1 MIDIEYIRSFFPPT
15 IARESRF
22 DRYML
27 KEYLQLLILDHLA
40 TTPYINKVSFIG
52 GTNLRLIQGID
63 RFSEDLDFD
72 CKELSEDEFM
82 AMTDSVVTYLRQ
94 NNIDVET
101 RDKPNPKL
109 TAFRRNLYFP
119 EMLFD
124 LGLTGHKE
132 ERLLLKVEAQNQ
144 GVPYQPVVANINR
157 MGFFFG
163 VQVPPIDVLCAMKFA
178 AILARQKGRDFYD
191 TIFLLSK
198 TRPNLDFLSAKAG
211 ISTIDEL
218 KTAIAERLKDIDLNH
233 KKRDFSHLVFNEQNA
248 ERILQFP
255 DVVAA
260 KIMQNHHCAV
270 LFGKPAHCLPDFG
283 IFGCV
288 VLRRHRGERPVLF
301 LIGRKR
307 NQQRGPAFT
316 PPQIAP
322 AVDADRGEPMLKG
335 L

>member
-1 MIDIEYIRSFFPPT
+1 MIDIEFIRSFFPPA

-40 TTPYINKVSFIG
+40 TTLYINKVSFIG

-72 CKELSEDEFM
+72 CKELSEEEFM

-94 NNIDVET
+94 NNINVET
-101 RDKPNPKL
+101 RDNPNPKL

-124 LGLTGHKE
+124 LELTGHRE
-132 ERLLLKVEAQNQ
+132 ERLLLKVEALDQ
-144 GVPYQPVVANINR
+144 GVPYQPVVATINR

-198 TRPNLDFLSAKAG
+198 TRPNLEFLSARTG
-211 ISTIDEL
+211 ISSIDEL
-218 KTAIAERLKDIDLNH
+218 KTVIAERLKDIDLNH
-233 KKRDFSHLVFNEQNA
+233 KKRDFSHLVFNEQSA
-248 ERILQFP
+248 DRILQFP
-255 DVVAA
+255 DVIAA
-260 KIMQNHHCAV
+260 SLWI
-270 LFGKPAHCLPDFG
+270 
-283 IFGCV
+283 
-288 VLRRHRGERPVLF
+288 
-301 LIGRKR
+301 
-307 NQQRGPAFT
+307 
-316 PPQIAP
+316 
-322 AVDADRGEPMLKG
+322 
-335 L
+335 

>member
-1 MIDIEYIRSFFPPT
+1 MIDLDYIRSFFPLS
-15 IARESRF
+15 IAGESRF

-27 KEYLQLLILDHLA
+27 KEYLQLMILDHLA
-40 TTPYINKVSFIG
+40 STPFVTKLTFIG
-52 GTNLRLIQGID
+52 GTNLRLVQGID

-72 CKELSEDEFM
+72 CKELSEAEFI

-94 NNIDVET
+94 NNINVET

-109 TAFRRNLYFP
+109 TAFRRSLYFP

-132 ERLLLKVEAQNQ
+132 ERFLLKVEAQDQ

-191 TIFLLSK
+191 AIFLLSK
-198 TRPNLDFLSAKAG
+198 TKPNLEFLSARAG
-211 ISTIDEL
+211 ISSNKEL
-218 KTAIAERLKDIDLNH
+218 KVAIAERLKDVDLSQ

-260 KIMQNHHCAV
+260 
-270 LFGKPAHCLPDFG
+270 L
-283 IFGCV
+283 
-288 VLRRHRGERPVLF
+288 
-301 LIGRKR
+301 
-307 NQQRGPAFT
+307 
-316 PPQIAP
+316 
-322 AVDADRGEPMLKG
+322 
-335 L
+335 

>member
-22 DRYML
+22 DRFML

-52 GTNLRLIQGID
+52 GTNLRL
-63 RFSEDLDFD
+63 
-72 CKELSEDEFM
+72 
-82 AMTDSVVTYLRQ
+82 
-94 NNIDVET
+94 

-119 EMLFD
+119 EMLFG

-132 ERLLLKVEAQNQ
+132 ERLLLKVEAQDQ

-198 TRPNLDFLSAKAG
+198 TKPNLDFLSARAG

-260 KIMQNHHCAV
+260 
-270 LFGKPAHCLPDFG
+270 L
-283 IFGCV
+283 
-288 VLRRHRGERPVLF
+288 
-301 LIGRKR
+301 
-307 NQQRGPAFT
+307 
-316 PPQIAP
+316 
-322 AVDADRGEPMLKG
+322 
-335 L
+335 